1 LSRHRS
7 ILADE
12 RGNAAI
18 LFGLVVVP
26 ILALGGGAV
35 DFSHR
40 ANVRMEMQSAADSAA
55 LAAARVMQSGGVAT
69 EEEEAARRVS
79 AEAAARDLFNATLA
93 NAGIS
98 SETVPDIR
106 FTDAGVIVSAGV
118 SVETA
123 FLAVLGI
130 DELEARVDAAVNLP
144 PEVQVEIAL
153 VLDYSGSMED
163 NDKYVRMTDAAVTF
177 IEHIAEDR
185 GDRTKIGIVPFSE
198 YVYATLRGSDIRGTS
213 AARANEVMT
222 ACILNRGYP
231 YSTTDEA
238 PFPAVSASRWPQGDE
253 DDCGDYEDGNAQVR
267 DLTNDFP
274 ALVGA
279 LEGMR
284 PIGLTNIA
292 LAAEMGFHLL
302 SPDRPFETAR
312 AYSEENLEKVMILL
326 TDGMQTVPAM
336 GPSGQISTRAAD
348 ETTAEVCNNAET
360 AGIRVFT
367 IAYDIEE
374 QRVHDLL
381 AGCASAGG
389 YFDARDANDVS
400 GAFEEIYAQLTASI
414 WLSR

>member
-18 LFGLVVVP
+18 MFGLVVVP

-153 VLDYSGSMED
+153 VL
-163 NDKYVRMTDAAVTF
+163 T
-177 IEHIAEDR
+177 
-185 GDRTKIGIVPFSE
+185 
-198 YVYATLRGSDIRGTS
+198 IRARWKTTTNMS
-213 AARANEVMT
+213 A
-222 ACILNRGYP
+222 
-231 YSTTDEA
+231 
-238 PFPAVSASRWPQGDE
+238 
-253 DDCGDYEDGNAQVR
+253 
-267 DLTNDFP
+267 
-274 ALVGA
+274 
-279 LEGMR
+279 
-284 PIGLTNIA
+284 
-292 LAAEMGFHLL
+292 
-302 SPDRPFETAR
+302 
-312 AYSEENLEKVMILL
+312 
-326 TDGMQTVPAM
+326 
-336 GPSGQISTRAAD
+336 
-348 ETTAEVCNNAET
+348 
-360 AGIRVFT
+360 
-367 IAYDIEE
+367 
-374 QRVHDLL
+374 
-381 AGCASAGG
+381 
-389 YFDARDANDVS
+389 
-400 GAFEEIYAQLTASI
+400 
-414 WLSR
+414 